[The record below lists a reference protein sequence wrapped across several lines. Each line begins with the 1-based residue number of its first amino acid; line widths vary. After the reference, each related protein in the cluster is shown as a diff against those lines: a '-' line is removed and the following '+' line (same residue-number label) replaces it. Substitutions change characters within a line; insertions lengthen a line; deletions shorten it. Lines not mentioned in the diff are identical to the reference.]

1 MYAWENGLSLRRP
14 DRFNPASSAD
24 RFVMKDHNGPLLIRS
39 TRDRGLGGDIARV
52 SQRIP
57 LFPVD
62 RTMSLA
68 PVAVARDTAAERIG
82 WAAIFLKA
90 YALVAREMPPL
101 RTWLA
106 RRGGL
111 LPRLVTAPRSVA
123 TLAINR
129 HESGHDR
136 LFFIRIKHPESRT
149 LAELQQ
155 VIHDHATRPV
165 AEIFKRQAELEMVP
179 GPLRRAILRWNM
191 RSPSPKRATRLGT
204 FSLSTLAGLGATNRM
219 HPTLCATSLSYAPL
233 EADARCVVTLICDH
247 RVLDGAT
254 AARAL
259 QWLEQALTSDIVAEL
274 SGRRITIPAPAVTPA
289 ASPPEAGRRA
299 AA

>member
-1 MYAWENGLSLRRP
+1 MS
-14 DRFNPASSAD
+14 DSSA
-24 RFVMKDHNGPLLIRS
+24 PLVSRS
-39 TRDRGLGGDIARV
+39 VRDRGLGGDIACVARD
-52 SQRIP
+52 IP
-57 LFPVD
+57 LFPVE
-62 RTMSLA
+62 RTMQLA
-68 PVAVARDTAAERIG
+68 AVVSARDAAATRIG

-111 LPRLVTAPRSVA
+111 LPRLVTVPKSVA

-136 LFFIRIKHPESRT
+136 LFFIRIKHPETRT
-149 LAELQQ
+149 LPELQQ

-165 AEIFKRQAELEMVP
+165 AEIFKRQAELELVP

-204 FSLSTLAGLGATNRM
+204 FSLSTLASLGATNRM
-219 HPTLCATSLSYAPL
+219 HPTLCTTSLSYAPL
-233 EADARCVVTLICDH
+233 EADGRCLVTLICDH
-247 RVLDGAT
+247 RVLDGTT

-259 QWLEQALTSDIVAEL
+259 HWIEQALTSDVLAEL
-274 SGRRITIPAPAVTPA
+274 ATLGGTIPTPAVTPA
-289 ASPPEAGRRA
+289 ATLPEAERRA

>member
-1 MYAWENGLSLRRP
+1 MTDHTRP
-14 DRFNPASSAD
+14 L
-24 RFVMKDHNGPLLIRS
+24 VIRS
-39 TRDRGLGGDIARV
+39 TRDRGIGGDIARV

-57 LFPVD
+57 LFPVE

-68 PVAVARDTAAERIG
+68 PVAAARNAAADRIG

-90 YALVAREMPPL
+90 YALVARELPPL

-111 LPRLVTAPRSVA
+111 LPRLVTVPKSVA

-129 HESGHDR
+129 HESGRDR
-136 LFFIRIKHPESRT
+136 LFFIRIKHPETRP

-155 VIHDHATRPV
+155 IIHDHATRPV
-165 AEIFKRQAELEMVP
+165 AEIFKRQAELELVP

-191 RSPSPKRATRLGT
+191 QSPSPKRATRLGT

-233 EADARCVVTLICDH
+233 EADGRCVVTLICDH

-274 SGRRITIPAPAVTPA
+274 SGNRDTIPAPLATPPVVTPA
-289 ASPPEAGRRA
+289 APPEAERRA

>member
-1 MYAWENGLSLRRP
+1 MTDHTRP
-14 DRFNPASSAD
+14 L
-24 RFVMKDHNGPLLIRS
+24 VIRS
-39 TRDRGLGGDIARV
+39 TRDRGIGGDIARV

-57 LFPVD
+57 LFPVE

-68 PVAVARDTAAERIG
+68 AVAAARDAAADRIG

-90 YALVAREMPPL
+90 YALVARELPPL

-111 LPRLVTAPRSVA
+111 LPRLVTVPKSVA

-136 LFFIRIKHPESRT
+136 LFFIRIKHPETRP

-155 VIHDHATRPV
+155 IIHDHATRPV
-165 AEIFKRQAELEMVP
+165 AEIFKRQAELELVP

-191 RSPSPKRATRLGT
+191 QSPSPKRATRLGT

-233 EADARCVVTLICDH
+233 EADGRCVVTLICDH

-259 QWLEQALTSDIVAEL
+259 LWLEQALTSDIVAEL
-274 SGRRITIPAPAVTPA
+274 SGRRDTIPAPLVTPA
-289 ASPPEAGRRA
+289 APPEAERRA